1 MFLIAF
7 VLLAF
12 IIDETLCAPKGK
24 GGGTTVSPLGTRT
37 RNPDKVHGQD
47 SICNLLNYGE
57 FNEPG
62 IQTFTLND
70 PNEPIKK
77 YQTGH
82 KNRVEYVRAGTI
94 VLYSILNFQ
103 ALNMGMEIITV
114 QTIQTKGSA
123 TNDATRKFAR
133 EMGKPTDDAGH
144 IIGNNLGGT
153 GRNVY
158 NIFPQ
163 SPNINRGAWSQEEK
177 DIRNLVLT
185 HKQPVEVIV
194 QLYYPTIDA
203 TRPNRFTYRATY
215 NGACHTASVDNP

>member
-1 MFLIAF
+1 MCKKLVFLIEL
-7 VLLAF
+7 VLLVF
-12 IIDETLCAPKGK
+12 IIDETFCAPKGK
-24 GGGTTVSPLGTRT
+24 GAGPTVSPLGTRT

-62 IQTFTLND
+62 IQTHTLND

-82 KNRVEYVRAGTI
+82 KNRVEYVRA
-94 VLYSILNFQ
+94 V
-103 ALNMGMEIITV
+103 ITV

-163 SPNINRGAWSQEEK
+163 SSNINRGAWSQEEK

-203 TRPNRFTYRATY
+203 TRPNRFTYRAAY